1 MSCPVSAERR
11 SDANRL
17 QRLCTGATFEGAT
30 VGHVVFRDCNLA
42 NARFIRSRLSEVDV
56 RGSRI
61 DGIEINLENLPGLR
75 IDLSQSPAIAAL
87 TGVVIELG

>member
-1 MSCPVSAERR
+1 
-11 SDANRL
+11 
-17 QRLCTGATFEGAT
+17 
-30 VGHVVFRDCNLA
+30 
-42 NARFIRSRLSEVDV
+42 LSEVDV